1 MAKLLR
7 IPTGRTT
14 LSKNDTVTQ
23 EFIGIWLHSISE
35 DNSTT
40 HSRLKSFFDY
50 LVPLQD
56 ICECIAYVVKIEI
69 KQIFLIVSARL
80 FKINFIKSMISLIHN
95 RTEIQFIYISCE
107 DTTELDEWVKQ
118 EFYTKVQDRVYIDE
132 NLLFEQLEKD
142 LPVPKQLPSTKEER
156 RPLSLFKNKDKDT
169 LIRNLSE
176 ESVAFIR
183 YQLLIEILLRM
194 PLSDKAKRIMLEHC
208 RKCYD
213 ENDPEQTHITEFEKT
228 YRIGVLGTAIHWY
241 SRQCFL
247 NRLLAKALSTQD
259 ANYLYTFRF
268 IISELHN
275 ELRSLNSVRTQS
287 LPSKLFRGKVLSTD
301 TLEDL
306 KKNVEGLV
314 SMIGFFSATT
324 NPAISDIYAGTDCSL
339 RTDQKHVVFNLY
351 VKNGVTT
358 KPFASIRQYSAM
370 PHEDEI
376 LFSVGT
382 VWRILNVKLNENGVW
397 NIELELS
404 KEDDERCIELSEYLK
419 KQIGEIPTLLTLGNF
434 LSAIG
439 QHEKAEKH
447 YRLLLDELPKDH
459 KDIGVIYNNI
469 GFIRY
474 ENKDFCGAEDWFRKA
489 QNFFEN
495 MNKTDNKTNT
505 TLPHLLLSILKFF
518 TLKND
523 SMNKTNANTDNKLHV
538 DIANYNHDLARSTT
552 NSDLFSATSLKRHNE
567 TLECI
572 TKSLQADH
580 SSSVAI
586 LVNNKGLI
594 HYKRGD
600 YTTALTCY
608 IEALKIL
615 NENNGRYPPDISAV
629 HNNIG
634 AMYFKTD
641 EHAKALE
648 NFDLAVKVGLELLP
662 PTHKW
667 IIEYTNNKAA
677 VLKHINSM
685 SKHPKLNSNNR
696 TTTG

>member
-1 MAKLLR
+1 
-7 IPTGRTT
+7 
-14 LSKNDTVTQ
+14 
-23 EFIGIWLHSISE
+23 
-35 DNSTT
+35 
-40 HSRLKSFFDY
+40 
-50 LVPLQD
+50 
-56 ICECIAYVVKIEI
+56 
-69 KQIFLIVSARL
+69 
-80 FKINFIKSMISLIHN
+80 MISLVHN
-95 RTEIQFIYISCE
+95 RTEIQFIYIFCE

-118 EFYTKVQDRVYIDE
+118 ESYTKIQDRVYIDE
-132 NLLFEQLEKD
+132 NILFEQLEKD
-142 LPVPKQLPSTKEER
+142 LPVPKQLLATSTKEER

-208 RKCYD
+208 RRCYD
-213 ENDPEQTHITEFEKT
+213 ENDPEQTRITEFEKT
-228 YRIGVLGTAIHWY
+228 YRIGVLGTAIRWY
-241 SRQCFL
+241 SRPCFL
-247 NRLLAKALSTQD
+247 NRLLAKAISTQD
-259 ANYLYTFRF
+259 AHYLYTFRF

-275 ELRSLNSVRTQS
+275 ELRSLNLVRTQS
-287 LPSKLFRGKVLSTD
+287 LPSKLFRGTVLSTD
-301 TLEDL
+301 ILEDL

-324 NPAISDIYAGTDCSL
+324 NPAISDIYAGAGPLPTDE
-339 RTDQKHVVFNLY
+339 KHVVFNLN
-351 VKNGVTT
+351 VKDGVTT
-358 KPFASIRQYSAM
+358 KPFASIRQYSVM
-370 PHEDEI
+370 PDEDEI
-376 LFSVGT
+376 LFSLGT
-382 VWRILNVKLNENGVW
+382 VWRVLNVKLNENEVW
-397 NIELELS
+397 NIDLELS

-419 KQIGEIPTLLTLGNF
+419 KQFGDVPTLLTLGNF
-434 LSAIG
+434 LSSIG
-439 QHEKAEKH
+439 EHEKAEKY

-474 ENKDFCGAEDWFRKA
+474 ENKDFCGAEDWFQKA
-489 QNFFEN
+489 EKFFEN
-495 MNKTDNKTNT
+495 
-505 TLPHLLLSILKFF
+505 
-518 TLKND
+518 
-523 SMNKTNANTDNKLHV
+523 MNKTNANTDNKLHV
-538 DIANYNHDLARSTT
+538 DIVKYNHDLARWTT
-552 NSDLFSATSLKRHNE
+552 NSALFSATSLRCHNE

-586 LVNNKGLI
+586 MVNNKGLI

-600 YTTALTCY
+600 YTTALNCL

-615 NENNGRYPPDISAV
+615 NENNARYPPDISAV

-634 AMYFKTD
+634 ATYFKLD

-648 NFDLAVKVGLELLP
+648 NFDLAIKVGLELLP

-677 VLKHINSM
+677 VLKGISSSQSIRN
-685 SKHPKLNSNNR
+685 
-696 TTTG
+696 